1 MALMSL
7 SQFSQGIITTSSS
20 LLWSFVVLEEVLAE
34 YAAASDEA
42 LVFELA

>member
-1 MALMSL
+1 MSL

-20 LLWSFVVLEEVLAE
+20 LLFVVLEEVLAE